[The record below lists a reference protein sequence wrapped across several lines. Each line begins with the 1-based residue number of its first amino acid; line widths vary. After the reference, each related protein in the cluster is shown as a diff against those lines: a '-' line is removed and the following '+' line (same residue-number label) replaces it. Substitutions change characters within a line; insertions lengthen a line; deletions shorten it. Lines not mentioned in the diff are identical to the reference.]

1 VQQTLIDG
9 RVYFDRQRDLAARPN
24 LEKERKALLEK
35 EKKAAAAEKK
45 RDGTPVKP
53 GEKKP
58 DEKPKPP
65 SAAVSGGAL

>member
-1 VQQTLIDG
+1 MAGTVLLVEDE
-9 RVYFDRQRDLAARPN
+9 RLARDLAARPN
-24 LEKERKALLEK
+24 LEKEKKALLEK

-45 RDGTPVKP
+45 PDANSAKP

-65 SAAVSGGAL
+65 SAVVSGGAL